1 MNLKEFCT
9 RFETLSGRQ
18 LELPRFIEE
27 GRRLLAEFTT
37 PGGAD
42 TAWFRE
48 CLQQA
53 IMGDDPAGRQRNG
66 IWKNEITLYRRPGGS
81 FSVLAYI
88 WEAGVHDAIHDHGSW
103 GIIGTLWGQFR
114 ERKYRRIDDGLDEA
128 YAELFEISSDILG
141 PGAVTSAC
149 LWTKESTGSRTRRVC
164 LQYRSTFM
172 EKAGAKAMSFFDP
185 ERKRTRRVYTPANYR
200 KVIAVRALSSLYG
213 SRAGNFWLRQPVMT
227 GSLSL
232 RQECGL
238 ALQEEEPKSGR
249 RSAGEGDDG

>member
-1 MNLKEFCT
+1 
-9 RFETLSGRQ
+9 
-18 LELPRFIEE
+18 
-27 GRRLLAEFTT
+27 
-37 PGGAD
+37 
-42 TAWFRE
+42 
-48 CLQQA
+48 
-53 IMGDDPAGRQRNG
+53 MGDDPAGRQRNG

-141 PGAVTSAC
+141 PGAVTSVLPLDEGIHRIENPEGLPAVSINVYGKSGRKGYV
-149 LWTKESTGSRTRRVC
+149 L
-164 LQYRSTFM
+164 
-172 EKAGAKAMSFFDP
+172 FFDP

-213 SRAGNFWLRQPVMT
+213 SRAGEFLAAAARDDRIP
-227 GSLSL
+227 LFL